1 MVIGWPLCA
10 LVVGLAFIAALWD
23 AARRYASAKGIE
35 ARVVAKLEAQQAHV
49 DERIKSQ
56 SIALDTMK
64 VNAERLIS
72 ECAQEI
78 TAVKNGMGMRIAR
91 TG

>member
-1 MVIGWPLCA
+1 MVTWPLCA
-10 LVVGLAFIAALWD
+10 LVLGLVFIAALWD
-23 AARRYASAKGIE
+23 VLRRYASAKGIE
-35 ARVVAKLEAQQAHV
+35 ARVIAKLEAQQAHV

-64 VNAERLIS
+64 LNAERLIG
-72 ECAQEI
+72 ECASEI

>member
-1 MVIGWPLCA
+1 MAVTWPICA
-10 LVVGLAFIAALWD
+10 LVIGLAFIAALWD
-23 AARRYASAKGIE
+23 GLRRYASARGIE
-35 ARVVAKLEAQQAHV
+35 ARVTAKLEAQQASV
-49 DERIKSQ
+49 DDRIKSQ

-72 ECAQEI
+72 ECASEI
-78 TAVKNGMGMRIAR
+78 TAVKSGIGMRIAR